1 MENEPALQKSMSKNE
16 TIKVDEMITK
26 WSTFFGYRPR
36 VFELSVCPLRLNGE
50 KIISLIEA
58 KGGVTAYM
66 VCGPV
71 HLRITRKEIE
81 DLIPEEERF
90 QKSIW

>member
-1 MENEPALQKSMSKNE
+1 MTSNE
-16 TIKVDEMITK
+16 TIKVEEALT
-26 WSTFFGYRPR
+26 WFSTLFGARPR
-36 VFELSVCPLRLNGE
+36 VFELGVCPLRLNGE
-50 KIISLIEA
+50 RIISLVESTDC
-58 KGGVTAYM
+58 VTAYM

-90 QKSIW
+90 EQSIW